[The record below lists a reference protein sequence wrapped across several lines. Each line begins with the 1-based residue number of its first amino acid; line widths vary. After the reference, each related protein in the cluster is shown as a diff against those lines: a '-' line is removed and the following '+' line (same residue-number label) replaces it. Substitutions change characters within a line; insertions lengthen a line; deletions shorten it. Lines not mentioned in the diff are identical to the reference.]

1 MVRTKVFVGNLSF
14 KTKEPELKA
23 HFSGAGNVINVNII
37 TRGPRSLGYGFVEME
52 SEEAANAAIQALH
65 HKEVDG
71 RQINVELVK
80 EPKEGEEVP
89 KKERK
94 PREPRQP
101 KSPATGSDSKD
112 EADAPREAKTR
123 RPRKPSTKKAEGEN
137 VKEGTKAEKPAR
149 DPKQPREPR
158 PERTDKPR
166 EPREPRAEKPREP
179 REPRPKK
186 STENRTESETLLF
199 VANLPFSLDNDAF
212 SEFVTKQGVQHKT
225 AYVVKKHN
233 NRSKGYGFI
242 ELNNQAEQKAAFD
255 KLNGITIEDRAL
267 SVKIALTPP
276 AGSEETQ
283 EKQQE
288 KPAPAQGSQP
298 SGNVSSPK
306 PVTPNT
312 NKEQGVKSPKP
323 EGTPAAASP
332 KKEVKK
338 EGEKK

>member
-23 HFSGAGNVINVNII
+23 HFSAAGNVINVNII

-52 SEEAANAAIQALH
+52 SEEAANAAIQSLH

-112 EADAPREAKTR
+112 EVDAEKPR
-123 RPRKPSTKKAEGEN
+123 RPRNKPAKKPEGEN
-137 VKEGTKAEKPAR
+137 KEGTRENRPPR
-149 DPKQPREPR
+149 DPKQPR
-158 PERTDKPR
+158 PERVEKTGQKDGQSKPAAERKPR
-166 EPREPRAEKPREP
+166 EPREP

-255 KLNGITIEDRAL
+255 KLNGISIEDRAL

-276 AGSEETQ
+276 AGSEESQ

-288 KPAPAQGSQP
+288 KPAATQGSQA
-298 SGNVSSPK
+298 SGVSSPK